1 MCVLSRTLPH
11 RYLLLPRPDWS
22 KADVKVIKNNGT
34 HIMTNTAYRMFALL
48 GNEKIPQVH
57 NIGMMGVY
65 MNQFPF
71 DLDRPVTELNL

>member
-1 MCVLSRTLPH
+1 M
-11 RYLLLPRPDWS
+11 
-22 KADVKVIKNNGT
+22 IKTNGT
-34 HIMTNTAYRMFALL
+34 HIMTNTAYRIFALL

-71 DLDRPVTELNL
+71 DRNRRVRETLRLICAHAGSSPNADRTSPPHPTP